1 MKLVSS
7 QKESSCGFTLIEV
20 LVAISISAIVFTM
33 LYSSFSQ
40 LVSAK
45 RRVETK
51 NELLGEA
58 NLLLTKIRHDLANS
72 FARGQVN
79 PSASSSDPY
88 GYFKAKTDSAKNSSL
103 VFTSFARDPF
113 GHSDYFTQSE
123 ISYYLVP
130 LKDRRKNMFALIRKD
145 NYWIGN
151 DRAGSAYPLSERV
164 LGFSAKFLSTLP
176 SSASLAEQDMVS
188 EWDSRD
194 KGKLPRAVQLRI
206 VLAGDVEEE
215 EEVHSILVAIPV
227 DN

>member
-1 MKLVSS
+1 MKSVSS
-7 QKESSCGFTLIEV
+7 RKEASRGFTLIEV
-20 LVAISISAIVFTM
+20 LVAVSISAIVFTM

-58 NLLLTKIRHDLANS
+58 NLVLTKIRHDLVNS
-72 FARGQVN
+72 FARKEVN

-88 GYFKAKTDSAKNSSL
+88 PYFRAKTDGAKNSSI

-130 LKDRRKNMFALIRKD
+130 LKEGSGNMFALVRKD

-164 LGFSAKFLSTLP
+164 LSFSAEFLPRILSSTP
-176 SSASLAEQDMVS
+176 MAEQNMVS

-194 KGKLPRAVQLRI
+194 MERFPEAVQIRI
-206 VLAGDVEEE
+206 VLAGDLEDE
-215 EEVHSILVAIPV
+215 EEVHSVLVAIPV